1 MIMETETTQN
11 VIETI
16 QTKEYPEIKDRT
28 GTSILIMFLFGLL
41 PGIIA
46 LIYTNKATNLFSQV
60 KASGIESV
68 KDALYEKAVR
78 KDKTA
83 KAWIIVGFSIPLVGI
98 LIAVFAG
105 IFGA

>member
-1 MIMETETTQN
+1 MENETIQTVTET
-11 VIETI
+11 V

-28 GTSILIMFLFGLL
+28 GTSVLIMFLFGLL

-46 LIYTNKATNLFSQV
+46 LIYTNKATNLYSQV
-60 KASGIESV
+60 KASEIESV
-68 KDALYEKAVR
+68 KDALYEKAVS

-83 KAWIIVGFSIPLVGI
+83 KAWIIVGFSIPLACILIGI
-98 LIAVFAG
+98 LAA